1 LAKFLQWVTELV
13 LPPLPVA
20 ASAQVQLAVVDSL
33 LELVAVTWEAASAA
47 AIEPESAAPELAV
60 EPEPAAVKSELQPRQ

>member
-33 LELVAVTWEAASAA
+33 LELVAVTWEAASAK
-47 AIEPESAAPELAV
+47 AIEPESGAPELAV